1 MSLEGRYGWRG
12 RKRYQ
17 AVARRRFSLMAFP
30 HHRSVLCGLALAGL
44 LCATSSRAHALQPLE
59 AFLQAAKRVNHD
71 NREAAATTEQRKA
84 EIDVAEGRLYPAFNA
99 NGSYT
104 RNQYEVA
111 LDFAPDPKAA
121 PTHLVIQPRN
131 QVDGNLTL
139 SVPLIDVAAW
149 KRLSAAKANASVS
162 ELNERATEL
171 DVETQVFRSY
181 YQLLGQEA
189 VLEAAKRTL
198 DVAHKNLES
207 VQDKVSGGTASE
219 LDVQRARAEIA
230 RAEGD
235 VASADLAVVT
245 ARRQLSTATMIEP
258 EPATEFIVDDL
269 RDEMAL
275 QSWLARA
282 GLTPGVQLA
291 EASRRAADRNADAAE
306 AAWYP
311 TLNASAQER
320 LTNATSFVGHSAVYL
335 LQATLAWRLDA
346 TLAPNVRAQH
356 AAAAISSIRAERAER
371 AAQDSIFQA
380 WHQVRAAIEKSRAAR
395 AQVTASQTAAELA
408 RDRYGVGAATQLEVV
423 QAQQEEFRAEVSR
436 IQADTDLAYAR
447 AALRAS
453 SGQSREGSKP

>member
-1 MSLEGRYGWRG
+1 
-12 RKRYQ
+12 
-17 AVARRRFSLMAFP
+17 MALP
-30 HHRSVLCGLALAGL
+30 HHRFLLGGFALAGL
-44 LCATSSRAHALQPLE
+44 LCANASQVHALQPLE
-59 AFLQAAKRVNHD
+59 AFLRAAKRVNHD
-71 NREAAATTEQRKA
+71 NREAAATTEQRDA
-84 EIDVAEGRLYPAFNA
+84 ETDVAKGRLYPAFTA
-99 NGSYT
+99 NGTYT
-104 RNQYEVA
+104 RNQYEVSI
-111 LDFAPDPKAA
+111 DPRLFGGTNVMGASGGGMTPPSK
-121 PTHLVIQPRN
+121 PIVIQPLN

-139 SVPLIDVAAW
+139 AIPLIDVGAW
-149 KRLSAAKANASVS
+149 KRLSAAKANESVS

-171 DVETQVFRSY
+171 DVETQVFRTY

-207 VQDKVSGGTASE
+207 VQVKVSGGTASE

-245 ARRQLSTATMIEP
+245 ARRQLSTATLIEP
-258 EPATEFIVDDL
+258 EPATEFITDDL
-269 RDEMAL
+269 HEEIPL
-275 QSWLARA
+275 ESWIARA
-282 GLTPGVQLA
+282 GRTPRVQLA
-291 EASRRAADRNADAAE
+291 DASRRAADKSADAAE

-320 LTNATSFVGHSAVYL
+320 VTNATSFVGHVAVYV

-346 TLAPNVRAQH
+346 TIAPNVRAQH
-356 AAAAISSIRAERAER
+356 AAAAVSAIRAERAER

-395 AQVTASQTAAELA
+395 AQVTASQTAADLA
-408 RDRYGVGAATQLEVV
+408 HDRYDVGAATQLEVV
-423 QAQQEEFRAEVSR
+423 QAQQDQFRAEVSR

>member
-1 MSLEGRYGWRG
+1 
-12 RKRYQ
+12 
-17 AVARRRFSLMAFP
+17 MALP

-44 LCATSSRAHALQPLE
+44 LGANASHVHALQPLE
-59 AFLQAAKRVNHD
+59 AFLRAAKRVNHD
-71 NREAAATTEQRKA
+71 NREAAATTDQRKA
-84 EIDVAEGRLYPAFNA
+84 EIDVAEGRLYPAFTA

-104 RNQYEVA
+104 RNQYEVSFDPTA
-111 LDFAPDPKAA
+111 LGIAGAGTNPMMVSAKPI
-121 PTHLVIQPRN
+121 VIQPRN

-139 SVPLIDVAAW
+139 AIPLIDVAAW
-149 KRLSAAKANASVS
+149 KRLSAAKANESVS
-162 ELNERATEL
+162 EINERATEL
-171 DVETQVFRSY
+171 DVETQVFRTY

-198 DVAHKNLES
+198 EVAHQNLES
-207 VQDKVSGGTASE
+207 VQVKVSGGTASE

-230 RAEGD
+230 RSEGD
-235 VASADLAVVT
+235 VASAELAVVT
-245 ARRQLSTATMIEP
+245 ARRQLSTATLIEP
-258 EPATEFIVDDL
+258 EPATEFITDDL
-269 RDEMAL
+269 HEEIPL
-275 QSWLARA
+275 ESWIARA
-282 GLTPGVQLA
+282 GRTPRVQLA
-291 EASRRAADRNADAAE
+291 DASRRAADKNADAAE

-320 LTNATSFVGHSAVYL
+320 VTNATSFVGHVAVYV

-346 TLAPNVRAQH
+346 TIAPNVRAQH
-356 AAAAISSIRAERAER
+356 AAAAVSAIRAERAER

-395 AQVTASQTAAELA
+395 AQVTASQTASELA

-453 SGQSREGSKP
+453 SGESREGSKP